1 MWIKLLKK
9 LIFISMAVALLT
21 SCSSMSSG
29 VKVGDQEISSTA
41 IQKSVDEILAAR
53 KTVDTSQ
60 MNLIDSADLLREQ
73 AQFFVIRVIMDQIAK
88 DLSVDVSLADVA
100 ARRNEV
106 ISRLANPAEL
116 PAALVSANLPESNLD
131 PYLRVLIISER
142 VQDDFIKSGATESEV
157 PMYIDKLVLDTA
169 KKLGVTVNPRFGKW
183 NEKTASIESS
193 DLTDG
198 AVVPG
203 S

>member
-1 MWIKLLKK
+1 
-9 LIFISMAVALLT
+9 MAVALLT

-73 AQFFVIRVIMDQIAK
+73 AQFFVIRVIMDQVAK

-100 ARRNEV
+100 ARRSEV

-183 NEKTASIESS
+183 NETTVSIESS